1 MGYSPRGRKESDTTE
16 QLTLST
22 MFQGLCGALTHAGV
36 KGSFSCRHTVFAC
49 LIGRVSWGFMKS
61 FLGR

>member
-36 KGSFSCRHTVFAC
+36 KGSFSLQTYRVC
-49 LIGRVSWGFMKS
+49 LPNRQG
-61 FLGR
+61 